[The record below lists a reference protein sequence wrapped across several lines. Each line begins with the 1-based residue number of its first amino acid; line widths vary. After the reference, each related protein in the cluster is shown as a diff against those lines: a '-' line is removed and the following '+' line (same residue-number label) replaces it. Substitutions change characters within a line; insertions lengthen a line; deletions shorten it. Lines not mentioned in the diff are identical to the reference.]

1 MLRQNLSMAYGTAP
15 ETVRIL
21 GCIELPGMTK
31 QFKEGLKRRD
41 KKLQRLSPNE
51 ALCLGWGIG
60 DEQGQKFSGSM
71 EIRNSPMGM
80 NKAA

>member
-1 MLRQNLSMAYGTAP
+1 MLRQNFSMAYGTAP

-41 KKLQRLSPNE
+41 KKLQRLSPMRLY
-51 ALCLGWGIG
+51 AWAG
-60 DEQGQKFSGSM
+60 EQ
-71 EIRNSPMGM
+71 GM
-80 NKAA
+80 NKARNFQDQWQ

>member
-1 MLRQNLSMAYGTAP
+1 MLRQNLSMAHGTAA

-41 KKLQRLSPNE
+41 KVTEAFPHE
-51 ALCLGWGIG
+51 ALCLGWGTG
-60 DEQGQKFSGSM
+60 DEPGQKFSGSM
-71 EIRNSPMGM
+71 AIRNSSMGM
-80 NKAA
+80 KKAA